1 MLADEYEALLFD
13 LDGVVFV
20 GDEPVRGAV
29 ETLRRLRDAGKEI
42 QFVTNNSQH
51 TRREFAEKLAA
62 FGIDARPV
70 EITSAASATAEYL
83 ADRGVESV
91 YLVGM
96 DGLRAE
102 LRQRGIADRER
113 DADAVVVGFDPTVTY
128 DDIATATSLVYDRD
142 LPLVATSGDTSYPS
156 GDGVAPG
163 TGAILRAIEAASDTE
178 ATVVGKPN
186 APLFDRALGR
196 ISTRPV
202 AMVGDTPSADVAG
215 ANRAGID
222 SILVSL
228 HCRAGHDV
236 DPSPDVRIET
246 PLDLVDPDPR
256 R

>member
-1 MLADEYEALLFD
+1 MLADEYGAFLFD

-20 GDEPVRGAV
+20 GDEPVTGAV

-51 TRREFAEKLAA
+51 TRRAFAEKLTG
-62 FGIDARPV
+62 FGIDARP
-70 EITSAASATAEYL
+70 EQITSAASATAEYL

-91 YLVGM
+91 HLVGM
-96 DGLRAE
+96 DGFRTE
-102 LRQRGIADRER
+102 LGRRGIDDSER

-128 DDIATATSLVYDRD
+128 DDIETATRLVYERD

-163 TGAILRAIEAASDTE
+163 TGAILRAIEAASGTE

-186 APLFDRALGR
+186 APLFDLALDR
-196 ISTRPV
+196 VSTRPV
-202 AMVGDTPSADVAG
+202 VMVGDTPGADVEG
-215 ANRAGID
+215 ARRAGID

-228 HCRAGHDV
+228 HCRADRADAV
-236 DPSPDVRIET
+236 DPDVRIET
-246 PLDLVDPDPR
+246 PIDLVDAD
-256 R
+256 